1 MNTNRISRSSTRSN
15 GALPTHRLRRG
26 LQVGVTALGVTATAL
41 VLAAPNASAHV
52 QSLSIDSGMGFGS
65 LGAGP
70 YGTGCSYQA
79 TAQAEHG
86 NEVYFYDNGTYIGS
100 ALAPGSLGP
109 VTITWTP
116 TTAGTH
122 VLVADDG
129 FQSATQT
136 VEVGNGINLGSVCL
150 VLP

>member
-1 MNTNRISRSSTRSN
+1 MNTPRKPRTSTRIH
-15 GALPTHRLRRG
+15 GAPPTRRVRRG
-26 LQVGVTALGVTATAL
+26 LQAGVTALGVTATAL
-41 VLAAPNASAHV
+41 VLTAPNASAHV
-52 QSLSIDSGMGFGS
+52 QSLSVAPGMGFGS

-70 YGTGCSYQA
+70 YGTGCAYDV

-86 NEVYFYDNGTYIGS
+86 NEVDFFDNGVYIGS
-100 ALAPGSLGP
+100 AWAPGSLGP
-109 VTITWTP
+109 VTISWTP
-116 TTAGTH
+116 ASAGTH

-136 VEVGNGINLGSVCL
+136 VEVGNGVNLGSVCL